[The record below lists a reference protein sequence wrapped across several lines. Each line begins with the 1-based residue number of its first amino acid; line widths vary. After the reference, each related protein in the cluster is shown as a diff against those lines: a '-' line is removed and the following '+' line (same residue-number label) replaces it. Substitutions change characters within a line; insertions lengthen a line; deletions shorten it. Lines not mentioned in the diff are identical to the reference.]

1 MNIAIFDLQHFEM
14 VHVLH
19 HVFNSSQ
26 NNITFF
32 TNKNLINKI
41 KNSSLASSSYSFV
54 LEEDSDSIDS
64 FFQKCL
70 DHIKINKT
78 EVIIF
83 NTIDVHYKS
92 TWNFIKQLDI
102 PIFITI
108 HNINTWLKPPF
119 TLNKIALS
127 NYYYRKKIIS
137 RTSGLIVQEELFIN
151 YVKKNTNYKKPVFAL
166 PHTLKEKETALPKN
180 RKLVV
185 AIPGAI
191 DGHRRDNDF
200 SLSVIEKVSAKNKN
214 VQFVFIGG
222 IVGHLGEKIYARMQ
236 ELKQK
241 GCDILHYYDPT
252 SNKVFDEQMS
262 NCDIVFLPLIV
273 ETKYEGIT
281 EIYGATKV
289 TGVLYDLMRF
299 EKPCIVPHSLII
311 PPTMKNS
318 VISYQDENSFVDLI
332 TDLETNR
339 AKVLQLLNNA
349 KANSEYYTIGQI
361 KERFLGKFTVLLS
374 ELSLRK

>member
-19 HVFNSSQ
+19 HVFNSPE
-26 NNITFF
+26 NTITFF
-32 TNKNLINKI
+32 TNKNLLNKI
-41 KNSSLASSSYSFV
+41 KNSSLSASSYFSV
-54 LEEDSDSIDS
+54 AEEDSGSIDE
-64 FFQKCL
+64 FFFKCAA
-70 DHIKINKT
+70 IVKEKKI
-78 EVIIF
+78 EVIIC

-92 TWNFIKQLDI
+92 TRNFIEQLNI
-102 PIFITI
+102 PVFVTI

-119 TLNKIALS
+119 TLNTVALK
-127 NYYYRKKIIS
+127 NYYYRRKILS
-137 RTSGLIVQEELFIN
+137 KTSGIIVQEELFID
-151 YVKKNTNYKKPVFAL
+151 YVKNQTNYKKPVFAL
-166 PHTLKEKETALPKN
+166 PHTLKEKETPMPKN
-180 RKLVV
+180 DKLVV

-200 SLSVIEKVSAKNKN
+200 SLSVIEKICSKNKN
-214 VQFVFIGG
+214 VRFVFIGG
-222 IVGHLGEKIYARMQ
+222 IVGHLGEKIFARMQ

-241 GCDILHYYDPT
+241 GCDILHYYDPS

-281 EIYGATKV
+281 EIYGTSKV

-299 EKPCIVPHSLII
+299 EKPCIVPYTLII
-311 PPTMKNS
+311 PPTMRNS
-318 VISYQDENSFVDLI
+318 VVSYENENTFVDLVLG
-332 TDLETNR
+332 LEQNR
-339 AKVLQLLNNA
+339 TKVTQLLNNA
-349 KANSEYYTIGQI
+349 KENSDYYTVGNI
-361 KERFLGKFTVLLS
+361 KERFLGKFTSLLS

>member
-19 HVFNSSQ
+19 HVFNSPQ

-32 TNKNLINKI
+32 TNRNLINKV
-41 KNSSLASSSYSFV
+41 KDSSLASSAYSSV
-54 LEEDSDSIDS
+54 VEEDSNSINEY
-64 FFQKCL
+64 FQKCL
-70 DHIKINKT
+70 AAIKEKKI
-78 EVIIF
+78 EAIIF

-92 TWNFIKQLDI
+92 TWNFVKQLNI

-119 TLNKIALS
+119 TLNRLALS

-137 RTSGLIVQEELFIN
+137 RTSGLIVQEELFID
-151 YVKKNTNYKKPVFAL
+151 YVKNKTNYKKPVLAL
-166 PHTLKEKETALPKN
+166 PHTLKEKETPLPEN
-180 RKLVV
+180 NKLVV

-200 SLSVIEKVSAKNKN
+200 SLAVIEKACAKNKN
-214 VQFVFIGG
+214 IQFVFIGA
-222 IVGHLGEKIYARMQ
+222 IIGHLGEKIYARMQ
-236 ELKQK
+236 ELKRN
-241 GCDILHYYDPT
+241 GCDILHYYDPN

-281 EIYGATKV
+281 EIYGTTKV

-299 EKPCIVPHSLII
+299 EKPCIVPHSLVI

-318 VISYQDENSFVDLI
+318 VISYKDESTFVDLI
-332 TDLETNR
+332 IDLEQNR
-339 AKVLQLLNNA
+339 LKVLQLLNNA
-349 KANSEYYTIGQI
+349 KSNSEYYTVGNI
-361 KERFLGKFTVLLS
+361 KERFLGKFTALLS